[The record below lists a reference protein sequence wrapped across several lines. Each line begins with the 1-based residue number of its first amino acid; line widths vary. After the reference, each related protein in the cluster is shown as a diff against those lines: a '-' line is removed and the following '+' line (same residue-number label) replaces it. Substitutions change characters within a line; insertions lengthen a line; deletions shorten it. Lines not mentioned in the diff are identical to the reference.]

1 MHGLWASRTFAN
13 VGAADAEQQW
23 VQVETEGEEHL

>member
-1 MHGLWASRTFAN
+1 MAYELPEPFAN